1 MWKKEKILMS
11 QFTDK
16 ELEEINEAFPSIV
29 CPVKPLGNRIL
40 VQIRL
45 PKKKTKSGLIL
56 TDDVSDDVYRNEQT
70 AKVIKIGAGAFHFP
84 TTGELWKTGAWFCE
98 GDYVR
103 VPLHGG
109 DNHWINME
117 NDGQSDKVL
126 FKTFKDFEVIG
137 LIEGNPLNVKTNYAY
152 F

>member
-1 MWKKEKILMS
+1 MS
-11 QFTDK
+11 
-16 ELEEINEAFPSIV
+16 ELSDAQKQEINDAFPELV

-56 TDDVSDDVYRNEQT
+56 TSDTNDDVYRNEQT
-70 AKVIKIGAGAFHFP
+70 AKVVKIGAGAFTFP
-84 TTGELWKTGAWFCE
+84 TTGESWKTGAWFQI
-98 GDYVR
+98 GDFVR

-109 DNHWINME
+109 DNHWIWE
-117 NDGQSDKVL
+117 GEGDDRIEIL
-126 FKTFKDFEVIG
+126 FKTFKDYEVIG
-137 LIEGNPLNVKTNYAY
+137 LIEGNPLDVKTNLAY